1 MNDMTAPAS
10 TPVLDRDTVQRL
22 VAEVIRRIH
31 AEGQTAVPATPSH
44 PAAHASTS
52 TAAPASSYGAPE
64 PKAGAATLADRVIT
78 LHSLER
84 LPAGTRQV
92 VVDAKAVVTPSARD
106 YAKEAG
112 LAIVRGGATAP
123 AAAAPS
129 RPFLIAHAQ
138 CKADPST
145 KAAAIARAVPAAQ
158 QLPPSGLADLV
169 TAIATHAS
177 RDAARGILFTSR
189 PAVAAILAN
198 RSASLRAVT
207 GRDAA
212 SLSAAAADCQANLLV
227 VDPAAFTGSLERLCA
242 DFANRLAAPLPSE
255 LATAP
260 TGCGCKSHAH

>member
-1 MNDMTAPAS
+1 MTPAAS
-10 TPVLDRDTVQRL
+10 PSPIDRDTVQRL
-22 VAEVIRRIH
+22 VAEVIRRIQ
-31 AEGQTAVPATPSH
+31 AEAKTAPVTTAT
-44 PAAHASTS
+44 AHASPA
-52 TAAPASSYGAPE
+52 AAPASSYGAPE
-64 PKAGAATLADRVIT
+64 PKAAAATLSARVIT

-112 LAIVRGGATAP
+112 IAIMRGAASGSPVSAP
-123 AAAAPS
+123 PS

-138 CKADPST
+138 CANDPAA
-145 KAAAIARAVPAAQ
+145 KAAAIARAVPGSQ

-177 RDAARGILFTSR
+177 RDAARGILLTSR

-212 SLSAAAADCQANLLV
+212 SLSAASTDCHANLLI
-227 VDPAAFTGSLERLCA
+227 VDPKAFTGGLERLCT
-242 DFANRLAAPLPSE
+242 DFANRPTAPLPSE
-255 LATAP
+255 LAAAP
-260 TGCGCKSHAH
+260 TGCGCKSH